1 MFHGLAAM
9 LLDHSTARGADREL
23 PVDIV
28 EGVDDKRA
36 EKDLNQAGK
45 LERSHI
51 GGRWVEGRGQ

>member
-9 LLDHSTARGADREL
+9 LLDHGTARRADGEL

-36 EKDLNQAGK
+36 EKDLNQDGK
-45 LERSHI
+45 LEQSHI
-51 GGRWVEGRGQ
+51 GGRSV